1 MATNTTKQL
10 ISIVVPLYNESAN
23 LTILHDSLRAVL
35 ADLPDYEFEIVY
47 VNDGSQD
54 DSLSMLQ
61 AIAKH
66 NDAIRIIS
74 LSRNFGKEVATTAG
88 IHAAKGNA
96 IITLDADGQ
105 HPVELISQFIERW
118 QAGSKVVIGVRTSNQ
133 GEGFTK
139 RYGSK
144 IFYRV
149 MNRLSGTHL
158 VPGSSDFRL
167 IDRVVQQEFMRMT
180 ERNRITRGL
189 VDWLGYQRDYIDYVA
204 NPRVNGDAGYS
215 FQRLVKLFI
224 DSIISLSISPLYIA
238 AYLGAF
244 VLPVSVLLAVFMVV
258 DKLFG
263 DPFNLHL
270 TGGAFVIVLMLFL
283 IGVLLLSQGIIGL
296 YLSHI
301 HSETQNRPLYVI
313 DQHNSKGLKD
323 VA

>member
-1 MATNTTKQL
+1 MATHTTKQL
-10 ISIVVPLYNESAN
+10 ISIVIPLYNESAN
-23 LTILHDSLRAVL
+23 LPLLHDSLRTVL
-35 ADLPDYEFEIVY
+35 AGVPDYDFEIVY

-54 DSLSMLQ
+54 DSLRELQ
-61 AIAKH
+61 AIATH

-88 IHAAKGNA
+88 LHAAKGDA

-105 HPVELISQFIERW
+105 HPVELIPQFIERW

-133 GEGFTK
+133 GEGLTK

-144 IFYRV
+144 VFYRV

-167 IDRVVQQEFMRMT
+167 IDHVVQQEFMRMT

-204 NPRVNGDAGYS
+204 NPRVHGDAGYS

-224 DSIISLSISPLYIA
+224 DSIVSLSISPLYIA

-244 VLPVSVLLAVFMVV
+244 VLPVSVLLGLFMAV
-258 DKLFG
+258 DKLVG
-263 DPFNLHL
+263 DPFNLRL
-270 TGGAFVIVLMLFL
+270 TGGAFVMVLMLFL

-323 VA
+323 GA

>member
-1 MATNTTKQL
+1 MATNTTKQR
-10 ISIVVPLYNESAN
+10 ISIVIPLYNESAN
-23 LTILHDSLRAVL
+23 LSILHDSLRTVL
-35 ADLPDYEFEIVY
+35 ADLPDYDFEILY

-54 DSLSMLQ
+54 DSLGIVQ
-61 AIAKH
+61 GIAKH

-88 IHAAKGNA
+88 IHAAKGDA

-105 HPVELISQFIERW
+105 HPVELIPQFIERW

-144 IFYRV
+144 VFYKV

-167 IDRVVQQEFMRMT
+167 IDRFVQQEFMRMT

-189 VDWLGYQRDYIDYVA
+189 VDWLGYRRDYINYVA

-244 VLPVSVLLAVFMVV
+244 VLPVSVLLGLFMVV
-258 DKLFG
+258 DKLIG
-263 DPFNLHL
+263 DPLNLHL
-270 TGGAFVIVLMLFL
+270 TGGAFVLVLMLFL

-313 DQHNSKGLKD
+313 DQYNSKGLVD
-323 VA
+323 AS

>member
-1 MATNTTKQL
+1 MATDTTKQL
-10 ISIVVPLYNESAN
+10 ISLVVPLFNESAN
-23 LTILHDSLRAVL
+23 LRILHDSLREVL
-35 ADLPDYEFEIVY
+35 AGLPDYNFEIVY
-47 VNDGSQD
+47 VNDGSYD
-54 DSLSMLQ
+54 DSLSVLQ
-61 AIAKH
+61 EIAQH
-66 NDAIRIIS
+66 NDAVRIVS

-88 IHAAKGNA
+88 IHAANGDA

-105 HPVELISQFIERW
+105 HPVELIPEFIARW
-118 QAGSKVVIGVRTSNQ
+118 QSGSKVVIGVRTSNQ

-144 IFYRV
+144 VFYRV

-158 VPGSSDFRL
+158 VPGSSDYRL
-167 IDRVVQQEFMRMT
+167 IDQVVQQEFMRMT

-189 VDWLGYQRDYIDYVA
+189 VDWLGYDRAYIDYVA

-215 FQRLVKLFI
+215 FRRLVKLFV
-224 DSIISLSISPLYIA
+224 DSVISLSISPLYIA

-244 VLPVSVLLAVFMVV
+244 VLPVSVLLGLFMTV

-263 DPFNLHL
+263 DPFNLRL
-270 TGGAFVIVLMLFL
+270 TGGAFVMVLMLFL

-301 HSETQNRPLYVI
+301 HSETQNRPLYII
-313 DQHNSKGLKD
+313 DRHNSKGLKN
-323 VA
+323 AS